1 MPTFYLLVVA
11 AELLN
16 NSLACKHH
24 QITRHVLDIYL
35 ISRVGLLF
43 FVFSCA
49 RASFSSFSFCLLC
62 ALSCFH
68 VRVGKVLMRKRRE
81 KKNTTEIFYSGRTPC
96 APSEYTGS
104 LELQR
109 LFSFSAQQVRGSNA
123 LI

>member
-43 FVFSCA
+43 FVFSRA

-68 VRVGKVLMRKRRE
+68 VRVGKVLMRKRR
-81 KKNTTEIFYSGRTPC
+81 KKKT
-96 APSEYTGS
+96 
-104 LELQR
+104 QR
-109 LFSFSAQQVRGSNA
+109 KYFILGAHHARPVSTRAHWNYKGCFHFQHSKYVDQMR
-123 LI
+123 